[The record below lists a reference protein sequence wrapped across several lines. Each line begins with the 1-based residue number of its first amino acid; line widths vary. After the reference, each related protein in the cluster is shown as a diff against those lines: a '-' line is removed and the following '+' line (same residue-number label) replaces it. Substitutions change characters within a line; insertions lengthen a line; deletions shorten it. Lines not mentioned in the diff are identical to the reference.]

1 MEIEY
6 DGFQGVTRRVIEP
19 ASFDGRY
26 LTAYCRLRQ
35 DQRVFNTA
43 KILSARLIAE

>member
-6 DGFQGVTRRVIEP
+6 DGFQGVTRRVVEP

-26 LTAYCRLRQ
+26 LTGFCRLRQ

-43 KILSARLIAE
+43 RILSAKLVA